1 MTSSLECRG
10 QRGMRGVTVGG
21 VRPGVRGRCM
31 IVGDALPAWLFCW
44 GSLQILPVGV
54 FLSKGTFVPL
64 IQRLVPEE
72 CWVAVG
78 KEVKPAPGVD
88 LVLVDG
94 RVPRQVREVCDDGEI
109 DMILSTK
116 GLRASRKRSRCPKEW
131 VSRRISVRHEDV
143 GGLTTGEV
151 TCWLHVVEG
160 VSVSDDLA
168 AMKKVP
174 RDGMTVI
181 SSVERCQ
188 RRINVEKWPVPITPL
203 RVVRVGPGSLAF
215 HGGGLFPVDLGTE
228 SLVAAPCCFSE
239 EVGA

>member
-1 MTSSLECRG
+1 M
-10 QRGMRGVTVGG
+10 
-21 VRPGVRGRCM
+21 
-31 IVGDALPAWLFCW
+31 
-44 GSLQILPVGV
+44 
-54 FLSKGTFVPL
+54 
-64 IQRLVPEE
+64 
-72 CWVAVG
+72 
-78 KEVKPAPGVD
+78 
-88 LVLVDG
+88 DG
-94 RVPRQVREVCDDGEI
+94 RVPRQVREVCEDGEI

-131 VSRRISVRHEDV
+131 VSRRTSVRHEDM

-168 AMKKVP
+168 TMKKVP

-203 RVVRVGPGSLAF
+203 RVVRVGPGGLAF

-228 SLVAAPCCFSE
+228 SLVAAPCCFFGGSWGLRKFTMRE
-239 EVGA
+239 LLAIRGVSGGQMAAILDWEMKGEDSVLPGMVPVDALAEAGNRLLTAGGRPVLKWERALGQRQGGSLGAPPPTAWG